1 MIVPDRAHI
10 FLLLRKETR
19 FSGRR
24 RAEVETKRESR
35 KEGEKI
41 GGERGIIKIFNFG
54 NETRR
59 ISEILW
65 YTGLI
70 PVEGSPPPR
79 PLVKICLS

>member
-24 RAEVETKRESR
+24 RVEVETKRESR

-41 GGERGIIKIFNFG
+41 GRGE
-54 NETRR
+54 
-59 ISEILW
+59 
-65 YTGLI
+65 
-70 PVEGSPPPR
+70 
-79 PLVKICLS
+79 

>member
-41 GGERGIIKIFNFG
+41 RGGGIIKIFNFG

-70 PVEGSPPPR
+70 PVEGSPPPPTPR
-79 PLVKICLS
+79 

>member
-35 KEGEKI
+35 KEGEK
-41 GGERGIIKIFNFG
+41 KG
-54 NETRR
+54 NNKN
-59 ISEILW
+59 I
-65 YTGLI
+65 
-70 PVEGSPPPR
+70 
-79 PLVKICLS
+79 

>member
-24 RAEVETKRESR
+24 RASRNETRVE
-35 KEGEKI
+35 EGRGENW
-41 GGERGIIKIFNFG
+41 ERGIIKIFNFG

-70 PVEGSPPPR
+70 AVEGSPPPR